1 MRVSQLG
8 AVLLLAA
15 TITGLGSEE
24 AKALCANL
32 SASASPLSVSTGTYT
47 APTPPPAQPVSITIS
62 GTYST
67 ILGALGG
74 DCPVAVTF
82 NRASLPASMAIIG
95 GGAATLPYTLQSAA
109 NGGATLLY
117 TGGGLPDAANV
128 VTFTLPAT
136 LVGVETPFSRTVT
149 IWALAQPG
157 SPQQAGSYLDGI
169 TLDIFST
176 TLAGVFHTKT
186 SSQTFTVTGAVAK
199 SCTIDGMAHPSADT
213 ATIGI
218 TASGAV
224 VTTPIN
230 RSYANAVCN
239 TPSNLQL
246 ISQNGAVKATGA
258 VTGLANLI
266 DYAAAATFSG
276 ASAALNTA
284 AVPTAVGAESGVA
297 VSTIG
302 NTPSGTLSVTITP
315 QPNTL
320 PLLAGSYSDTLSITL
335 TPQ

>member
-1 MRVSQLG
+1 MRVPQLG
-8 AVLLLAA
+8 AALLLTAM
-15 TITGLGSEE
+15 ISGFGSEE
-24 AKALCANL
+24 ANALCASL
-32 SASASPLSVSTGTYT
+32 SASASPLGVSTGTYT
-47 APTPPPAQPVSITIS
+47 APNAPAAQPVSITIS
-62 GTYST
+62 GTYTT

-74 DCPVAVTF
+74 DCPVGVTF
-82 NRASLPASMAIIG
+82 NRASLPATMAITG

-109 NGGATLLY
+109 NGGNTLLY
-117 TGGGLPDAANV
+117 TGAGLPDAANI

-136 LVGVETPFSRTVT
+136 LVGVQTPFTRIVTV
-149 IWALAQPG
+149 WALAQPVT
-157 SPQQAGSYLDGI
+157 PQQAGSYLDGI

-186 SSQTFTVTGAVAK
+186 NSQTFTVTGTVAK
-199 SCTIDGMAHPSADT
+199 SCTIGGVAHPSADT
-213 ATIGI
+213 ATIPI

-224 VTTPIN
+224 ATTPID

-246 ISQNGAVKATGA
+246 ISQNGAVKATAA
-258 VTGLANLI
+258 VAGLANLI

-276 ASAALNTA
+276 ARATLNTA

-297 VSTIG
+297 IPTIG
-302 NTPSGTLSVTITP
+302 NTSSGSLSVTIKP
-315 QPNTL
+315 QPNTQ
-320 PLLAGSYSDTLSITL
+320 PLLAGAYSDTLSITL